1 MNDAPKTAA
10 ESHIETLMEQ
20 LEPGSDRYRVLDVAR
35 RFKSSW
41 VELGEELLRVN
52 QGSLYQH
59 WGYASFEEYCQKE
72 IRIRKPTAQK
82 LTRAYRFIS
91 KEEPQL
97 LAEKSPL
104 TSVPD
109 YRSIDLLRQA
119 REEHEFSEE
128 DYATLRQTVID
139 QERSHPTAVKCFKS
153 LAPEPEPDGKER
165 LRLYKKAL
173 SAARRLSDAVEQ
185 MNDVPPGHRDVLY
198 DILKWLDAETA
209 SATED
214 VSSDNG

>member
-1 MNDAPKTAA
+1 MNDTPKTAA
-10 ESHIETLMEQ
+10 ETHMENLMAQ

-41 VELGEELLRVN
+41 VELGEQLLRVN

-82 LTRAYRFIS
+82 LTQAYRFIS
-91 KEEPQL
+91 REEPQL
-97 LAEKSPL
+97 LAEESPL
-104 TSVPD
+104 KSVPD

-119 REEHEFSEE
+119 REEHSFSDE

-165 LRLYKKAL
+165 YRLYKQAL
-173 SAARRLSDAVEQ
+173 SAARRLTDAVEQ
-185 MNDVPPGHRDVLY
+185 MDDVPPGHRDVLR
-198 DILKWLDAETA
+198 DILAWLDTATAAETESCEKA
-209 SATED
+209 D
-214 VSSDNG
+214 

>member
-1 MNDAPKTAA
+1 MNDNLKSPA
-10 ESHIETLMEQ
+10 ESHIETIMGQ

-41 VELGEELLRVN
+41 VQLGEELLRVN

-82 LTRAYRFIS
+82 LTQAYRFIS
-91 KEEPQL
+91 REEPQL
-97 LAEKSPL
+97 LAEQSPL
-104 TSVPD
+104 QSVPD

-119 REEHEFSEE
+119 REEHSFSDE
-128 DYATLRQTVID
+128 DYAALRETVID

-153 LAPEPEPDGKER
+153 LAPEPAPDGKER
-165 LRLYKKAL
+165 HRLCKQAL
-173 SAARRLSDAVEQ
+173 SAARRLTDTLEQ
-185 MNDVPPGHRDVLY
+185 MDDIPPGHRDVLR
-198 DILKWLDAETA
+198 DIVAWLDKATAEEENA
-209 SATED
+209 NH
-214 VSSDNG
+214 SD

>member
-1 MNDAPKTAA
+1 MNDTPKTAA
-10 ESHIETLMEQ
+10 ESHIETLMQQ

-82 LTRAYRFIS
+82 LTQAYRFIS
-91 KEEPQL
+91 REEPGL
-97 LAEKSPL
+97 LAEQSPL
-104 TSVPD
+104 QTVPD

-119 REEHEFSEE
+119 REEQSFSEE
-128 DYATLRQTVID
+128 DYATLRQTIID

-153 LAPEPEPDGKER
+153 LAPPTPADGKER
-165 LRLYKKAL
+165 YRLYKRAL
-173 SAARRLSDAVEQ
+173 SAARRLNDAMEE
-185 MNDVPPGHRDVLY
+185 MDDLPPGHLDVLR
-198 DILKWLDAETA
+198 DILSWLDTAAAET
-209 SATED
+209 EQD
-214 VSSDNG
+214 GRE

>member
-1 MNDAPKTAA
+1 MTDTPKTAA
-10 ESHIETLMEQ
+10 ETHIETIMEQ

-82 LTRAYRFIS
+82 LTQAYRFIRR
-91 KEEPQL
+91 EEPQL
-97 LAEKSPL
+97 LAEQSPL
-104 TSVPD
+104 KSVPD

-119 REEHEFSEE
+119 REEHDFSEQ

-139 QERSHPTAVKCFKS
+139 QERSHPTAVKCFKN
-153 LAPEPEPDGKER
+153 LAPEPQPDGKER
-165 LRLYKKAL
+165 HRLYKKAL
-173 SAARRLSDAVEQ
+173 STARRLTDVLEQ
-185 MNDVPPGHRDVLY
+185 MDDVPPGHRDVLY
-198 DILKWLDAETA
+198 DIVKWLDTA
-209 SATED
+209 VADEE
-214 VSSDNG
+214 VPPDNG

>member
-1 MNDAPKTAA
+1 MNDNPKTSA
-10 ESHIETLMEQ
+10 ESHIETIMGQ

-52 QGSLYQH
+52 QGALYQH

-82 LTRAYRFIS
+82 LTQAYRFIS
-91 KEEPQL
+91 REEPQL
-97 LAEKSPL
+97 LAEQSPL
-104 TSVPD
+104 QSVPD

-119 REEHEFSEE
+119 REEHSFSDE
-128 DYATLRQTVID
+128 DYAALRQTVID

-153 LAPEPEPDGKER
+153 FVPEPPPDGKER
-165 LRLYKKAL
+165 HRLCKQAL
-173 SAARRLSDAVEQ
+173 SAARRLTDTLEQ
-185 MNDVPPGHRDVLY
+185 MDDLPPGHRDVLR
-198 DILKWLDAETA
+198 DIVAWLDA
-209 SATED
+209 ATTESED
-214 VSSDNG
+214 SNDNA